1 MAPHV
6 SVGQY
11 SRVSYSFAL
20 SLAFFLMSSVNTAA
34 SSARSAWLGVAATMQ
49 LWHWSIEYK
58 TEQNSLTEI
67 VQPDE
72 VLPPNA
78 TDLSVFFPDLGDE
91 FAPLTFLKKHAVASG
106 AIEFDR
112 SVAWDKLQ
120 KKAKKKEKEE
130 QKIGYPHACWGMK
143 RLQMRLTN
151 S

>member
-6 SVGQY
+6 SVGQH

-34 SSARSAWLGVAATMQ
+34 SSARSAWLGVGATMQ

-58 TEQNSLTEI
+58 TEQNSLSEI

-78 TDLSVFFPDLGDE
+78 TDAGPPVFFPDLGDE

-106 AIEFDR
+106 AIEFD
-112 SVAWDKLQ
+112 
-120 KKAKKKEKEE
+120 
-130 QKIGYPHACWGMK
+130 H
-143 RLQMRLTN
+143 
-151 S
+151 